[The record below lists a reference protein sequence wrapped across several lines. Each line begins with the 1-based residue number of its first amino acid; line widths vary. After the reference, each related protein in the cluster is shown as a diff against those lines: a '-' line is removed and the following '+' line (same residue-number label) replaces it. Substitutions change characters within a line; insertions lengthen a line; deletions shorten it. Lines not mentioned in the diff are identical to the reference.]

1 LHVSSRWIV
10 CPRAAG
16 LLEGLEDE
24 LRNAVDLPDGFAA
37 EVAVHLIAGGGK
49 RLRPALLLLSGQFG
63 SPDPKRLTRAAVAM
77 ELLHVASLYH
87 DDVMDRATTR
97 RGVSSANSQWG
108 NLLAASGGTLLFAR
122 AIRLLASLGDEVNRL
137 ASAAS
142 VRLCTGQL
150 QEVENAYDVD
160 IREEDHLAVL
170 EKKTATL
177 FELPCRL
184 GALLAGAPDETSCA
198 LSQYGRALGLA
209 FQLADDALDLSGD
222 ESVLGKPTLTDIREG
237 VYSFPI
243 IHALHQH
250 GNGDLRGMLRKARL
264 NEAEL
269 RVVIASV
276 RHSGAIEV
284 ALRLARQ
291 LVREAQQS
299 LTAIENTPARES
311 LHRLA
316 DFAVSRS
323 H

>member
-1 LHVSSRWIV
+1 
-10 CPRAAG
+10 
-16 LLEGLEDE
+16 
-24 LRNAVDLPDGFAA
+24 
-37 EVAVHLIAGGGK
+37 
-49 RLRPALLLLSGQFG
+49 
-63 SPDPKRLTRAAVAM
+63 M

-97 RGVSSANSQWG
+97 RGAASANSLWG

-122 AIRLLASLGDEVNRL
+122 AIGLLASLGDEANRL

-150 QEVENAYDVD
+150 QEVENAYNVD
-160 IREEDHLAVL
+160 ISEEDHLAVL
-170 EKKTATL
+170 ERKTATL

-184 GALLAGAPDETSCA
+184 GTLLAGAPEETSRVLA
-198 LSQYGRALGLA
+198 QYARALGLA

-243 IHALHQH
+243 IYALH
-250 GNGDLRGMLRKARL
+250 GNGNGGLRGTLRKACL
-264 NEAEL
+264 DEAEV
-269 RVVIASV
+269 RDVIASV
-276 RHSGAIEV
+276 RRSGAVEV
-284 ALRLARQ
+284 ALGRASEF
-291 LVREAQQS
+291 VREAQQS
-299 LTAIENTPARES
+299 LTALEDTPARES

>member
-1 LHVSSRWIV
+1 
-10 CPRAAG
+10 
-16 LLEGLEDE
+16 LL
-24 LRNAVDLPDGFAA
+24 A
-37 EVAVHLIAGGGK
+37 
-49 RLRPALLLLSGQFG
+49 GQFG
-63 SPDPKRLTRAAVAM
+63 SADPETLTRAAVAM

-97 RGVSSANSQWG
+97 RGVASANSLWG

-122 AIRLLASLGDEVNRL
+122 AIGLLASLGDEANRL

-150 QEVENAYDVD
+150 QEVENAYNVD
-160 IREEDHLAVL
+160 ISEEDHLAIL
-170 EKKTATL
+170 ERKTATL

-184 GALLAGAPDETSCA
+184 GALLAGAPEESSRLLA
-198 LSQYGRALGLA
+198 QYARALGLA

-222 ESVLGKPTLTDIREG
+222 ESVLGKPTLTDIRQG

-243 IHALHQH
+243 IYALHCN
-250 GNGDLRGMLRKARL
+250 GNSGLRGTLRKARL
-264 NEAEL
+264 DEAEV
-269 RVVIASV
+269 RDAIASV
-276 RHSGAIEV
+276 RRSGAIEV
-284 ALRLARQ
+284 ALHRASEF
-291 LVREAQQS
+291 VREAQQS
-299 LTAIENTPARES
+299 LTALEDTPARES